1 MKVKTYKY
9 LVKEGFSNIWKQKLM
24 SIATVSIVV
33 ASFIILGMFLFII
46 LNANSLMNS
55 ISDEPDLS
63 VFCELKLSDEEVE
76 HVKTSLENNPDLSSI
91 SMVSVEEGLTDIREN
106 MFAEHPELFETI
118 EKNQDRI
125 VPVKFDVKM
134 VNPADSERVI
144 QEIEQVEGV
153 DKAESPL
160 EVVNIIMNA
169 QKWINIISAILLFVL
184 CTISVLIVSNAIRLT
199 VHARRREIGIMK
211 CVGATNGFIRGPF
224 IVEGT
229 VLGLFGALIAYL
241 IVGSLYTSL
250 IDSITIAE
258 NIRFVHLNETMDL
271 NLFSLSFGDV
281 HVGMLMGCIFVILG
295 LIMGIL
301 GSVISIRKYL
311 DV

>member
-1 MKVKTYKY
+1 
-9 LVKEGFSNIWKQKLM
+9 M
-24 SIATVSIVV
+24 SIATISIVV
-33 ASFIILGMFLFII
+33 ASFIVLGMFLFII

-55 ISDEPDLS
+55 ISEEPDLS
-63 VFCELKLSDEEVE
+63 VFCELKLSKKEAQD
-76 HVKTSLENNPDLSSI
+76 VKTALENNPDLSSV
-91 SMVSVEEGLTDIREN
+91 SMVSVEEGLEDIRTS

-118 EKNQDRI
+118 EKHQDRI

-134 VNPADSERVI
+134 TNPADSERVI
-144 QEIEQVEGV
+144 REIEQIEGV

-169 QKWINIISAILLFVL
+169 QKWINIISLVLLVVL
-184 CTISVLIVSNAIRLT
+184 CAISVLIVSNAIRLT

-229 VLGLFGALIAYL
+229 VLGLVGALIAYVV
-241 IVGSLYTSL
+241 VGSLYSSL
-250 IDSITIAE
+250 IEGITIADS
-258 NIRFVHLNETMDL
+258 IRFVHLSETMDL
-271 NLFSLSFGDV
+271 NILSFTMTDM
-281 HVGMLMGCIFVILG
+281 HVGLFMGCIFVVLG
-295 LIMGIL
+295 LVMGIL